1 MRNVNS
7 FLILFFVV
15 SVAQLLSVAMG
26 WTEVIVVS
34 KTLIVLSLI
43 GYYMG
48 SVWKRNGHFLRALFF
63 CWAGDV
69 LLLKQADA
77 EIFFMLGLA
86 AFLLGHL
93 LYILAYRELRRKEG
107 GMQRAQKL
115 RVSFP
120 VALVGTSLILLLL
133 PYLGS
138 LLIPVIGYALVLMG
152 MVMAAFFRF
161 GRTSPDSFWLVA
173 AGAILF
179 MISDSVL
186 AINKFY
192 AAFAS
197 AGPVIMLTYIS
208 GQYLIVEGAIRH
220 GRLTESRYA
229 A

>member
-1 MRNVNS
+1 MRNTNT

-15 SVAQLLSVAMG
+15 SVAQLLGISLG
-26 WTEVIVVS
+26 WTEVAIVS
-34 KTLIVLSLI
+34 KTLIMLSLI
-43 GYYMG
+43 GYYLG
-48 SVWKRNGHFLRALFF
+48 AVKKRNGHFLRALFF

-86 AFLLGHL
+86 AFLIGHL
-93 LYILAYRELRRKEG
+93 LYILAYRELRWKEG

-120 VALVGTSLILLLL
+120 VALVGTSLILVLV

-138 LLIPVIGYALVLMG
+138 LMIPVIGYALVLMG
-152 MVMAAFFRF
+152 MVMASFFRYD
-161 GRTSPDSFWLVA
+161 RTSPDSFWLVA
-173 AGAILF
+173 TGAIFF

-186 AINKFY
+186 AVNKFY
-192 AAFAS
+192 TAFAF
-197 AGPVIMLTYIS
+197 AGPLIMLSYIS

-220 GRLTESRYA
+220 QGKQ
-229 A
+229 

>member
-1 MRNVNS
+1 MRNTNT

-15 SVAQLLSVAMG
+15 SVAQLLSVSMG
-26 WTEVIVVS
+26 WTDVIAVS

-48 SVWKRNGHFLRALFF
+48 SVRKRNGHFLRALFF

-93 LYILAYRELRRKEG
+93 LYILAYRELRWKDG
-107 GMQRAQKL
+107 GLKRAQKL

-138 LLIPVIGYALVLMG
+138 LLIPVIGYAFVLMG
-152 MVMAAFFRF
+152 MVMAAFFRY
-161 GRTSPDSFWLVA
+161 GRSSPDSFWLVA

-179 MISDSVL
+179 MISDSAL

-192 AAFAS
+192 MPFAYS
-197 AGPVIMLTYIS
+197 GPLIMLTYIS
-208 GQYLIVEGAIRH
+208 AQYLMVEGIIRH
-220 GRLTESRYA
+220 TMHTETNYHV
-229 A
+229 